1 MAGGKN
7 MENIPLPKT
16 IKFEKTEEENMEK
29 LVIEPCFPG
38 YGITIGNALRR
49 ILLSS
54 LPGAAVTA
62 VKIKGVD
69 HEFSTVKG
77 IKEDM
82 VEIIL
87 NLKQLRLKV
96 HSDDPVVLKMK
107 LKGEKNVK
115 GSDFEKDG
123 QVEIGNPDFKICTMT
138 DKSSELDMEIVV
150 QKGRGYI
157 PTEAREKEKPEIGMI
172 LIDAV
177 YTPVKN
183 VGMKVENVRVAQATN
198 YEKLKLK
205 IETDGTITPKEAVSQ
220 SARIL
225 LDHFNLL
232 LEEEGAKEPVSEEAE
247 VKKGKKGKKA
257 EEKTEEKAEETEET
271 KE

>member
-1 MAGGKN
+1 

-69 HEFSTVKG
+69 HEFSTIKG
-77 IKEDM
+77 VKEDM

-87 NLKQLRLKV
+87 NLKQLRLRV
-96 HSDDPVVLKMK
+96 FSDEPIVLKMK
-107 LKGEKNVK
+107 LKGEKTVK
-115 GSDFEKDG
+115 GSDFEKNS
-123 QVEIGNPDFKICTMT
+123 QVEIGNPGFTICTMT
-138 DKSSELDMEIVV
+138 DKASELDMEIVV

-183 VGMKVENVRVAQATN
+183 VGMKIESVRVAQATN

-205 IETDGTITPKEAVSQ
+205 IETDGTITPREAVSQ

-232 LEEEGAKEPVSEEAE
+232 LEEEAVKEPVSEEVE
-247 VKKGKKGKKA
+247 IKKEKKAKKA
-257 EEKTEEKAEETEET
+257 EEKIAEPEEA